1 MNLIIKNDVEIE
13 KAHEQFKKFTMNKK
27 YRDIYESREKYK
39 KDVATLI
46 ESAKLD
52 GKKEGLEKGK
62 KEGKLET
69 AINMYYKGFGIKDI
83 LEITKVS
90 KKDIEKAIKEKK

>member
-52 GKKEGLEKGK
+52 GKKEG
-62 KEGKLET
+62 KLET

-83 LEITKVS
+83 IEITKVS
-90 KKDIEKAIKEKK
+90 KKDIERAIKEIK